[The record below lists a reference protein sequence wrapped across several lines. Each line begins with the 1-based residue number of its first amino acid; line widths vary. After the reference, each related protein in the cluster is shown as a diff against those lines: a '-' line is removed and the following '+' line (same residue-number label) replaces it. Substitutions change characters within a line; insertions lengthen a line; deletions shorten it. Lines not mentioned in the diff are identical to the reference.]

1 MRTVSSVF
9 TETLSAVHVNH
20 LQAGL
25 FHPEFAKRLFDS
37 SEVFKVNVRCTSNM
51 FNYHNPRF

>member
-1 MRTVSSVF
+1 M
-9 TETLSAVHVNH
+9 VHVNY

-25 FHPEFAKRLFDS
+25 FHPEFAKRLLDL